1 MNKDMVMVIN
11 KDMTTYGNGDGLIK
25 IEIPRMVLGFL
36 SL

>member
-11 KDMTTYGNGDGLIK
+11 KDMTAYGNGDGLIK